1 MSIEKDVEKKY
12 RDELER
18 QTKKLKKKKKRRL
31 LLLLLLLLLLG
42 SVGLLMGLLGL
53 FPGMGD
59 DDGDGGSSKASSS
72 SASSSAVET
81 TTTAAP
87 TVYDDVKVSGSTY
100 IYQGQVKTLEEIK
113 TIVSNMKENVTIR
126 ITDDNA
132 TKNAMDNL
140 VNMLTDSGRQL
151 ERVEPSSR
159 NTSSSSADSSS
170 SSSSSEA
177 SSSESESSKD

>member
-42 SVGLLMGLLGL
+42 SVGLLMGLFGL

-59 DDGDGGSSKASSS
+59 DSGDGGSSKASSS

-126 ITDDNA
+126 IIDDNA

-140 VNMLTDSGRQL
+140 VNMLTDSGRQI
-151 ERVEPSSR
+151 ERVDPGI
-159 NTSSSSADSSS
+159 NNSSSSADSSS
-170 SSSSSEA
+170 SSSSSEG

>member
-18 QTKKLKKKKKRRL
+18 QTKKLKKKKKKRL

-42 SVGLLMGLLGL
+42 AVGLLMGLFGL
-53 FPGMGD
+53 FPGMGND
-59 DDGDGGSSKASSS
+59 SGDGGSSKASSS
-72 SASSSAVET
+72 DVSSSAAET

-126 ITDDNA
+126 IIDDNA

-151 ERVEPSSR
+151 ERIDPGSNNSS
-159 NTSSSSADSSS
+159 TDDSSS
-170 SSSSSEA
+170 SGSSSEA

>member
-87 TVYDDVKVSGSTY
+87 TVSGSTY

-151 ERVEPSSR
+151 ERVEPSSG

>member
-18 QTKKLKKKKKRRL
+18 QTKKLKKKKKKRL

-42 SVGLLMGLLGL
+42 AVGLLMGLFGL
-53 FPGMGD
+53 FPGMGND
-59 DDGDGGSSKASSS
+59 SGDGGSSKASSS
-72 SASSSAVET
+72 DVSSSAAET

-126 ITDDNA
+126 IIDDNA

-151 ERVEPSSR
+151 ERIDPGSNNSS
-159 NTSSSSADSSS
+159 TADSSS
-170 SSSSSEA
+170 SGSSSEA

>member
-18 QTKKLKKKKKRRL
+18 QTKKLKKKKKKRL

-42 SVGLLMGLLGL
+42 SVGLLMGLFGL

-59 DDGDGGSSKASSS
+59 DSGDGGSSKASSS

-126 ITDDNA
+126 IIDDNA

-140 VNMLTDSGRQL
+140 VNMLTDSGRQI
-151 ERVEPSSR
+151 ERVDPGS
-159 NTSSSSADSSS
+159 NNSSSSADSSS
-170 SSSSSEA
+170 SSSSSEE

>member
-18 QTKKLKKKKKRRL
+18 QTKKLKKKKKKRL

-42 SVGLLMGLLGL
+42 AVGLLMGLFGL
-53 FPGMGD
+53 FPGMGND
-59 DDGDGGSSKASSS
+59 SGDGGSSKASSS
-72 SASSSAVET
+72 DVSSSAAET

-126 ITDDNA
+126 IIDDNA

-151 ERVEPSSR
+151 ERVDPGSNNSS
-159 NTSSSSADSSS
+159 TADSSS
-170 SSSSSEA
+170 SGSSSEA